1 MSQRT
6 ILEINHD
13 RLNLATARDLIALLN
28 ELGLSGITGAL
39 NAAGGKPL
47 EYRGGGITILAQ
59 RHHSEDLT
67 VKIGKAPLLREVKA

>member
-13 RLNLATARDLIALLN
+13 CMRPHDLHELIDLFNQLGSSTVTTLLN
-28 ELGLSGITGAL
+28 KAE
-39 NAAGGKPL
+39 GKPL
-47 EYRGGGITILAQ
+47 QWSSGIRVLAQ

-67 VKIGKAPLLREVKA
+67 VKIGARGLVREVKA